1 MDKRIA
7 IGLMVLLLLLVV
19 SAAYAPDPDTATT
32 TDQTVGSDQVVT
44 PEQTLLKALDQKMT
58 TVLDNQELILEE
70 IKALKTAQAEMGKDV
85 TYIKSKTH

>member
-19 SAAYAPDPDTATT
+19 SAAYAPDPGTATT

-44 PEQTLLKALDQKMT
+44 AEQTLLKAIDQKIT
-58 TVLDNQELILEE
+58 TVLDNQKLILEE
-70 IKALKTAQAEMGKDV
+70 IKALKTAQAEMAKEV